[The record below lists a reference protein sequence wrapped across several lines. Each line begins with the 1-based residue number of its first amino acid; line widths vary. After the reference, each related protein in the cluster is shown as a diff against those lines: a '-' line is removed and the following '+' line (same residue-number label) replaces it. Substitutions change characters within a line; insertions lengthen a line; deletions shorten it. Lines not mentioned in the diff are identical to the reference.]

1 MFPGLPAGFDPS
13 KMDPR
18 LIGEISQLMATLPPE
33 MMMKMQ
39 TLMHNAMA
47 GIDVRKDTE
56 DFERDL
62 PSDFRAKM
70 AKILYQA
77 HGVELNETAI
87 DSEPVTLPGNVD
99 EARLTILRAVKEGKL
114 APEAALKALFPEG

>member
-18 LIGEISQLMATLPPE
+18 LIGEISQLMATLPPD

-56 DFERDL
+56 DFERAL
-62 PSDFRAKM
+62 PPEFREKM
-70 AKILYQA
+70 ARILYQA
-77 HGVELNETAI
+77 HGVAVEETPA
-87 DSEPVTLPGNVD
+87 DSSGTTIPGNID
-99 EARLTILRAVKEGKL
+99 EARLTILRAVQAGKL
-114 APEAALKALFPEG
+114 SPDAALKALFSEN